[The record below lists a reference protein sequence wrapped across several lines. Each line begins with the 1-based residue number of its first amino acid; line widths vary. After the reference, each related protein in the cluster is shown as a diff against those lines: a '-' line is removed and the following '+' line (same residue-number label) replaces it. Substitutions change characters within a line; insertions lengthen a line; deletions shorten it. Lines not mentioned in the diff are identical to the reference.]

1 VGGWRGAGWEAG
13 EGEVDGV
20 EVRLEGLAGRMDGW
34 GGGTTNTTARHLGGG
49 GGYDNPVLH

>member
-1 VGGWRGAGWEAG
+1 
-13 EGEVDGV
+13 VDGV